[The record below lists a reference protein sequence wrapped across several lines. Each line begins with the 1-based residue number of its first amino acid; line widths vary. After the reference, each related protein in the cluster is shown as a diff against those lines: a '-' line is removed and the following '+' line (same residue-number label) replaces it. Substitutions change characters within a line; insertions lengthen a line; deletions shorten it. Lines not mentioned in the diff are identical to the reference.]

1 MSNTIYNFE
10 ELVIWQ
16 LSRQFVRDIYIL
28 FRDIN
33 DYGFRD
39 QIQRAAV
46 SVMNNIAE
54 GFQRNKFSKDN
65 KQFLYF
71 LNIAYGSCAEVRN
84 MLYIAEDVNYIQTAT
99 CKELRDNITRIEFK
113 IENLIKKLQQPTDKT
128 KPTL

>member
-1 MSNTIYNFE
+1 MINTIYNFE

-16 LSRQFVRDIYIL
+16 LSREFVRDIYIL
-28 FRDIN
+28 FRGIN

-84 MLYIAEDVNYIQTAT
+84 MLYIAEDVNYIQPAKS
-99 CKELRDNITRIEFK
+99 KELRDNITRIEFK

-128 KPTL
+128 

>member
-10 ELVIWQ
+10 ELVIWK
-16 LSRQFVRDIYIL
+16 LSRQFVREIYLL
-28 FRDIN
+28 FKDTK
-33 DYGFRD
+33 DYSFRD

-65 KQFLYF
+65 KQFVYF

-84 MLYIAEDVNYIQTAT
+84 MLYIAEDVNYILPNIS
-99 CKELRDNITRIEFK
+99 KELRDNITRIEFK
-113 IENLIKKLQQPTDKT
+113 IENLIKKLQQPTD
-128 KPTL
+128 

>member
-10 ELVIWQ
+10 ELVIWK
-16 LSRQFVRDIYIL
+16 LSRQFVREIYLL
-28 FRDIN
+28 FKDTK

-65 KQFLYF
+65 KQFVYF

-84 MLYIAEDVNYIQTAT
+84 MLYIAEDVNYISPNIST
-99 CKELRDNITRIEFK
+99 ELRDNITRIEFK
-113 IENLIKKLQQPTDKT
+113 IENFIKKLQQPTD
-128 KPTL
+128 

>member
-10 ELVIWQ
+10 ELVIWK
-16 LSRQFVRDIYIL
+16 LSRQFVCEIYLL
-28 FRDIN
+28 FKDTK

-65 KQFLYF
+65 KQFVYF

-84 MLYIAEDVNYIQTAT
+84 MLYIAEDVNYISPNIST
-99 CKELRDNITRIEFK
+99 ELRDNITRIEFK
-113 IENLIKKLQQPTDKT
+113 IENLIKKLQQPTD
-128 KPTL
+128 

>member
-10 ELVIWQ
+10 ELVILK
-16 LSRQFVRDIYIL
+16 LSRQFVREIYLL
-28 FRDIN
+28 FKDTK

-46 SVMNNIAE
+46 SIMNNIAE

-65 KQFLYF
+65 KQFVYF

-84 MLYIAEDVNYIQTAT
+84 MLYIAEDVNYISPNIST
-99 CKELRDNITRIEFK
+99 ELRDNITRIEFK
-113 IENLIKKLQQPTDKT
+113 IENLIKKLQQPTD
-128 KPTL
+128 

>member
-1 MSNTIYNFE
+1 MSNAVYNFE

-16 LSRQFVRDIYIL
+16 MSRQFVREIYL
-28 FRDIN
+28 LLRDSN

-39 QIQRAAV
+39 QIQRASV

-65 KQFLYF
+65 KQFVYF

-84 MLYIAEDVNYIQTAT
+84 MLYIAEDINYILPNIS
-99 CKELRDNITRIEFK
+99 KKLRDDITRIEFK
-113 IENLIKKLQQPTDKT
+113 IENLIKKLQPSPPTQAK
-128 KPTL
+128 